1 MGKRILFTEIV
12 EPIEI
17 FGSSYYS
24 HA

>member
-1 MGKRILFTEIV
+1 MSKTILFTEIV

-17 FGSSYYS
+17 FGSNYYS